1 MLHILKTHP
10 QPFDDVFRGIK
21 TFEFR
26 LDDRNYQ
33 VGDILVLRKYDP
45 DNSEFF
51 FHEDR
56 SYVEEY
62 VRVNHI
68 IRGPAY
74 GIPEGYACMS
84 ISK

>member
-10 QPFDDVFRGIK
+10 QPFDDIANEIK

-26 LDDRNYQ
+26 IDDRNYQ
-33 VGDILVLRKYDP
+33 VGDILLLRKFDP
-45 DNSEFF
+45 ETGNYFF
-51 FHEDR
+51 NMDR

-62 VRVNHI
+62 VRVSHMLK
-68 IRGPAY
+68 GPAF

-84 ISK
+84 IKK